1 MNTFINQFEEL
12 WEDYISSFKGSLISQ
27 TNNQPMS
34 YHLAKRTL
42 EEVTLSWL
50 SEFDRR
56 GRWVMRLEKEFPD
69 KGDVVKDIIR
79 NDISIKEIASSD
91 SHVSASKYLLPAGLA
106 AVGYFAAKLLAYN
119 PIKTACLVLIPALIS
134 VPILNN
140 HLKNRQKNKEDA
152 IIDSYV
158 NQLNKYKVAILEELN
173 RK

>member
-1 MNTFINQFEEL
+1 MDTFRNQFEEL

-27 TNNQPMS
+27 ISNQPMS

-56 GRWVMRLEKEFPD
+56 GRWLMRLEKEFPD
-69 KGDVVKDIIR
+69 KGAVVKDIFR

-91 SHVSASKYLLPAGLA
+91 SHVPASMYLVPAGLA
-106 AVGYFAAKLLAYN
+106 AAGYFAAKLLAYN
-119 PIKTACLVLIPALIS
+119 PIKTASLVLIPALIS
-134 VPILNN
+134 IPILNS
-140 HLKNRQKNKEDA
+140 HLKNKQKDKDDV

-158 NQLNKYKVAILEELN
+158 TQLTKYKSAILEELN
-173 RK
+173 MR

>member
-1 MNTFINQFEEL
+1 MDTFRNQFEEL

-27 TNNQPMS
+27 ISNQPMS

-56 GRWVMRLEKEFPD
+56 GRWLMRLEKEFPD
-69 KGDVVKDIIR
+69 KGAVVKDIFR

-91 SHVSASKYLLPAGLA
+91 SHVPASMYLVPAGLA
-106 AVGYFAAKLLAYN
+106 AAGYFAAKLLAYN
-119 PIKTACLVLIPALIS
+119 PIKTASLVLIPALIS
-134 VPILNN
+134 IPILNS
-140 HLKNRQKNKEDA
+140 HLKNKQKGKDDV

-158 NQLNKYKVAILEELN
+158 TQLTKYKSAILEELN
-173 RK
+173 MR

>member
-1 MNTFINQFEEL
+1 MNTLRNQFEEL

-56 GRWVMRLEKEFPD
+56 GRWLMRLEKEFPD
-69 KGDVVKDIIR
+69 KGIVVKDIFR

-91 SHVSASKYLLPAGLA
+91 GHVSASKYLVPAGLA
-106 AVGYFAAKLLAYN
+106 VAGYFAAKYLAYN
-119 PIKTACLVLIPALIS
+119 AIKTLSLVLIPALIS
-134 VPILNN
+134 IPILNS
-140 HLKNRQKNKEDA
+140 HLKNRQKSREDA

-158 NQLNKYKVAILEELN
+158 SQLDKYKVAILEELN